1 MLIVVGDKGVM
12 VKHESLVDLDLSSQI
27 DQVLAYFLTQDAG
40 PVTPR
45 LRETT
50 CSHTHIAALEYFPVQ
65 LSASAA

>member
-1 MLIVVGDKGVM
+1 M
-12 VKHESLVDLDLSSQI
+12 VNHESLVDLDLSSQI

-40 PVTPR
+40 PVTQR

-50 CSHTHIAALEYFPVQ
+50 CSKTRIAALEYFPVQ